1 MARYKQF
8 IDANVLDEARARI
21 RHIFSIV
28 DHVVVSFS
36 GGKDSLVVLHLVKEI
51 AAELGHEKVRVSFY
65 DEEIIPDSVINF
77 VDHYRRQPWVDMTWW
92 ALPMRS
98 EKFILGD
105 IRNYVQWDPNRP
117 HVREIPEWATTAKD
131 LGIPA
136 KQAVPQYIIETLIA
150 RNLPGKVAILNGI
163 RASESITRL
172 RASVNK
178 LSENYINK
186 GKVPNVVFCKPI
198 FDWSE
203 DDVFRYFY
211 DEGITYCPLYDSQ
224 VLTGGGLRV
233 STPLH
238 SQAAKRIGNW
248 RALEPDF
255 YDRIMAVFPEMELQE
270 RYYREYDNDGLQ
282 AQYGKSYRTIEQ
294 YIDKYITDPRQNEIA
309 HTKLGLVTMA
319 AKDPAIKDHYPPG
332 YVIRAFTTGAYKR
345 GILPLSGSE
354 VKTYNEKMAK
364 RALSN

>member
-8 IDANVLDEARARI
+8 IDANVLDEARDRI

-51 AAELGHEKVRVSFY
+51 SEELGHEKVRVSFY
-65 DEEIIPDSVINF
+65 DEELIPDSVINF
-77 VDHYRRQPWVDMTWW
+77 VDSYRRQPWVDMTWW

-105 IRNYVQWDPNRP
+105 IRNYVQWDPARE
-117 HVREIPEWATTAKD
+117 HVRDIPEWAVTAKD
-131 LGIPA
+131 LGIPP
-136 KQAVPQYIIETLIA
+136 KQAVPQYIIETLVA
-150 RNLPGKVAILNGI
+150 KDLPGKVAILNGI
-163 RASESITRL
+163 RASESMTRL

-178 LSENYINK
+178 ISENYINK

-211 DEGITYCPLYDSQ
+211 DKGITYCPLYDSQ
-224 VLTGGGLRV
+224 ILTGGGLRV
-233 STPLH
+233 STPVH
-238 SQAAKRIGNW
+238 SQTAKRIGNW

-255 YDRIMAVFPEMELQE
+255 YDRVMRVFPEMELQE
-270 RYYREYDNDGLQ
+270 RYYREYDQAGLI
-282 AQYGKSYRTIEQ
+282 AEYGRSYRTIEQ
-294 YIDKYITDPRQNEIA
+294 YIDKYITDPRQNTLA
-309 HTKLGLVTMA
+309 HTKLQLVVTA
-319 AKDPAIKDHYPPG
+319 AKDPALTDHYPPG
-332 YVIRAFTTGAYKR
+332 YVIRAFITGGYKR
-345 GILPLSGSE
+345 GILPLSAPE
-354 VKTYNEKMAK
+354 AKAYKEKK
-364 RALSN
+364 VHRAED

>member
-8 IDANVLDEARARI
+8 IDANVLEEAKDRI
-21 RHIFSIV
+21 RHIFDIV

-36 GGKDSLVVLHLVKEI
+36 GGKDSLVVLHLVKQI
-51 AAELGHEKVRVSFY
+51 AAERGQDTVRVSFY
-65 DEEIIPDSVINF
+65 DEEIIPDTVVNF
-77 VDHYRRQPWVDMTWW
+77 VDKYRREPWVDMTWW

-105 IRNYVQWDPNRP
+105 VRNYVQWDPDRP
-117 HVREIPEWATTAKD
+117 HVRPMPEWAVTSKD
-131 LGIPA
+131 LNIPA
-136 KQAVPQYIIETLIA
+136 KKAVPQYIIETLVA
-150 RNLPGKVAILNGI
+150 KDLPGKVAILNGI
-163 RASESITRL
+163 RAAESITRL

-203 DDVFRYFY
+203 DDVFKFFH

-224 VLTGGGLRV
+224 IITGGGLRV

-238 SQAAKRIGNW
+238 SQTAKRIGNW

-255 YDRIMAVFPEMELQE
+255 YDRVMEVFPEMEVQE
-270 RYYREYDNDGLQ
+270 RYYREYDHQGMVRE
-282 AQYGKSYRTIEQ
+282 YGKTYRTIEQ
-294 YIDKYITDPRQNEIA
+294 YIDKYITDPRQNSVA
-309 HTKLGLVTMA
+309 HEKLALVVTA

-332 YVIRAFTTGAYKR
+332 YVIRAFTSGGYKR
-345 GILPLSGSE
+345 GVLPLGAAE
-354 VKTYNEKMAK
+354 MKAYKEKAAK
-364 RALSN
+364 AHADS

>member
-8 IDANVLDEARARI
+8 IEANVLEEAKNRI

-51 AAELGHEKVRVSFY
+51 AQELGHEKVKVSFY

-77 VDHYRRQPWVDMTWW
+77 VDKYRREPWVDMTWW

-105 IRNYVQWDPNRP
+105 VRNYIQWDPERP
-117 HVREIPEWATTAKD
+117 HVRATPEWAVTAKD
-131 LGIPA
+131 LKIPA

-150 RNLPGKVAILNGI
+150 RQLPGKVAILNGI
-163 RASESITRL
+163 RAAESITRL

-198 FDWSE
+198 FDWQE

-224 VLTGGGLRV
+224 ILTGGGLRV

-238 SQAAKRIGNW
+238 SQAAKRLGNW
-248 RALEPDF
+248 RELEPDF
-255 YDRIMAVFPEMELQE
+255 YDRVMQVFPEMEVQE
-270 RYYREYDNDGLQ
+270 RYYREYDQKGLI
-282 AQYGKSYRTIEQ
+282 AEYGKTFRTIEQ
-294 YIDKYITDPRQNEIA
+294 YIDKYITDARQNALA
-309 HTKLGLVTMA
+309 HQKLALVVTA
-319 AKDPAIKDHYPPG
+319 CKDPSIKDHYPPG
-332 YVIRAFTTGAYKR
+332 YVIRAFTTGGYKR
-345 GILPLSGSE
+345 GILPLGDGE
-354 VKTYNEKMAK
+354 MKAYKEKMA
-364 RALSN
+364 RHADN

>member
-8 IDANVLDEARARI
+8 INATVLEEARARI

-51 AAELGHEKVRVSFY
+51 AEELGHEKVRVSFY
-65 DEEIIPDSVINF
+65 DEEIIPDTVVSF
-77 VDHYRRQPWVDMTWW
+77 VDHYRQLPWVNMTWW

-105 IRNYVQWDPNRP
+105 VRTYIQWDPARP
-117 HVREIPEWATTAKD
+117 HVRPMPAWAVTAKD
-131 LGIPA
+131 LKIPA

-150 RNLPGKVAILNGI
+150 RDLPGKVAILNGI

-203 DDVFRYFY
+203 DDVFKYFH
-211 DEGITYCPLYDSQ
+211 EQGIRYCPLYDSQ
-224 VLTGGGLRV
+224 IITGGGLRV

-238 SQAAKRIGNW
+238 SQTAKRLGNW
-248 RALEPDF
+248 RALEPEF
-255 YDRIMAVFPEMELQE
+255 YDRVLTVFPEMEVQE
-270 RYYREYDNDGLQ
+270 RYYREYDTAALGI
-282 AQYGKSYRTIEQ
+282 QYGRSYRTIEQ
-294 YIDKYITDPRQNEIA
+294 YIDKYIEDPAQNRLA
-309 HTKLGLVTMA
+309 HEKLAVA
-319 AKDPAIKDHYPPG
+319 VNSARDPAIKDSYPPE
-332 YVIRAFTTGAYKR
+332 YVIKAFITGGYKR
-345 GILPLSGSE
+345 GILPLSAPE
-354 VKTYNEKMAK
+354 AQILREKVAA
-364 RALSN
+364 RAHQ